1 MSSNSIHS
9 DRTRLLIGSKR
20 FDKGPFF
27 HFYDNESIVYGV
39 YAGRFYP
46 IYLGNDNEDMYWA
59 LRQRAVL
66 YDVPEKPIQI
76 DGPQVVEFLEKIFSR
91 KIANMNVGRGRYAIA
106 CNEDGGL
113 FMDGILFRLEENRF
127 WYVQPDGALETWL
140 MAHKSGYD
148 VNISDPHSRVIQ
160 IQGPKSLEVINAVTK
175 GAVDENLKYYQ
186 SGFFKIADQEVY
198 ISRTGWTSERGYE
211 IYTQGDK
218 TNCEK
223 LWNELISK
231 GKPLGMEVD
240 GILSMETRRIE
251 AGIMDNITDF
261 DITMNPFDA
270 GLGALVDL
278 DKPDFIGKE
287 ALVKISQS
295 QNGKKIF
302 GIICK
307 DGFKYKAKLF
317 DQSQKEIGY
326 LSASVFSPTLK
337 TNIAYARF
345 YEAGHWLD
353 QEGITVEN
361 TDGGKSSCSIVDLP
375 FYDKEK
381 AIPKGKDTTIPER
394 V

>member
-1 MSSNSIHS
+1 M
-9 DRTRLLIGSKR
+9 
-20 FDKGPFF
+20 
-27 HFYDNESIVYGV
+27 
-39 YAGRFYP
+39 
-46 IYLGNDNEDMYWA
+46 
-59 LRQRAVL
+59 
-66 YDVPEKPIQI
+66 
-76 DGPQVVEFLEKIFSR
+76 
-91 KIANMNVGRGRYAIA
+91 
-106 CNEDGGL
+106 
-113 FMDGILFRLEENRF
+113 
-127 WYVQPDGALETWL
+127 VQPDGALETWL

-148 VNISDPHSRVIQ
+148 VNISDPNSRVIQ
-160 IQGPKSLEVINAVTK
+160 IQGPKSLEVINAVTN

-186 SGFFKIADQEVY
+186 SGFFKVADQEVY

-218 TNCEK
+218 TDCEK

-278 DKPDFIGKE
+278 DKPDFIGKD

-295 QNGKKIF
+295 QKGKKIF
-302 GIICK
+302 GITC
-307 DGFKYKAKLF
+307 DDSFKYKAKLF

-345 YEAGHWLD
+345 YEAGHWLN

-381 AIPKGKDTTIPER
+381 AIPRGKDTSIPER